1 MQSRI
6 YSVEDV
12 QVEGLMVIPENPP
25 AISVSST
32 GRVPTS
38 GWTHADLA
46 PWIYITIPNDG
57 ILDLDFIASPPT
69 GLALQVV
76 SKISIT
82 KAFPVPHWVV
92 GVRVH
97 TSTNEMTANIAGA
110 KMSGDIEPVLDG
122 LPRPWPFPWW
132 VPNARS

>member
-25 AISVSST
+25 AISVSAS
-32 GRVPTS
+32 GKVPTS
-38 GWTHADLA
+38 GWTHADIA
-46 PWIYITIPNDG
+46 PWIYITIPRDG

-69 GLALQVV
+69 GIALQVV

-82 KAFPVPHWVV
+82 KAFPVPRWVT

-97 TSTNEMTANIAGA
+97 TSTNEMSANIAGA
-110 KMSGDIEPVLDG
+110 KMPEDVKFLFDG
-122 LPRPWPFPWW
+122 LPTPWPFPWW
-132 VPNARS
+132 APHAKI